1 MARDPTNYNYFK
13 SKLLNQEYCVHKKT
27 GQIVFQ
33 DGTRYSQN
41 EIKLLNKIKNDDS
54 LNNEQKEKLI
64 KDLHQLKNTFEGTI
78 ITEEKIQEIKGDG

>member
-1 MARDPTNYNYFK
+1 MARDPVNYNYFK

-27 GQIVFQ
+27 GQIIFQ
-33 DGTRYSQN
+33 DGTKYTQE

-64 KDLHQLKNTFEGTI
+64 KDLHQLKNTFDGTI
-78 ITEEKIQEIKGDG
+78 ITDEKIEEMRK